1 MIVTLLAVTFMVV
14 ILSLRGINWLFD
26 YFHKED

>member
-14 ILSLRGINWLFD
+14 ILSLLGISWLFD